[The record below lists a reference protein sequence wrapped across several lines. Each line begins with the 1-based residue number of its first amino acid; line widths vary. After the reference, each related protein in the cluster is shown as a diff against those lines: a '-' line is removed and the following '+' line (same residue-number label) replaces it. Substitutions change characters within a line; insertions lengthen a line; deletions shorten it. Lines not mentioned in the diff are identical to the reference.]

1 MILSYII
8 MAILILVDVILK
20 QIFSNMYAAGSI
32 VSVIDNTLYVGYVQN
47 TGASFGLL
55 QGQQFLFFI
64 ITLFALVLFG
74 YFFSKSDWK
83 TKKVYTIAFILLISG
98 TLGNAID
105 RVLFGY
111 VIDYVQMPFLPIVGG
126 TIFNF
131 ADVLLNAGV
140 VLLLIDILILDTL
153 RQKKIKKDTQNEI

>member
-8 MAILILVDVILK
+8 MAVLILVDVILK
-20 QIFSNMYAAGSI
+20 QIFSNIYAAGSI

-83 TKKVYTIAFILLISG
+83 TKKSI
-98 TLGNAID
+98 
-105 RVLFGY
+105 R
-111 VIDYVQMPFLPIVGG
+111 LP
-126 TIFNF
+126 
-131 ADVLLNAGV
+131 LYY
-140 VLLLIDILILDTL
+140 
-153 RQKKIKKDTQNEI
+153 

>member
-8 MAILILVDVILK
+8 MAVLILVDVILK
-20 QIFSNMYAAGSI
+20 QIFSNLYAAGSI

-74 YFFSKSDWK
+74 YFFLKSQLENGG
-83 TKKVYTIAFILLISG
+83 KKSLYTAFVAISG

-153 RQKKIKKDTQNEI
+153 RQKKDKEGYTK